1 MCGGLPFVWQC
12 NVCLNTLSQKG
23 LTISKKDI
31 VFCQGV
37 ASWQT
42 LQCYCSKHSL
52 RAEISAVAGHISL
65 YHHLFLQVAVPRPQ
79 LLPSHPRQLNFSP
92 ESLSDGCN
100 CHRVPVSRCLVY
112 YCERCVQCPVQN
124 YWAGQARLGRTLLLR
139 SAGPAAVMV

>member
-1 MCGGLPFVWQC
+1 MPQHPFTEKRSDNFVRK
-12 NVCLNTLSQKG
+12 TSFLSG
-23 LTISKKDI
+23 CCIMTD
-31 VFCQGV
+31 
-37 ASWQT
+37 T
-42 LQCYCSKHSL
+42 LQCYCSKHKHSL
-52 RAEISAVAGHISL
+52 RAEISAVTGHVSL

-124 YWAGQARLGRTLLLR
+124 YRAGQARLGRTLLLR